1 MNSKRS
7 YALLKKHLLS
17 IILAS
22 IRYLL
27 IIGLTYLILAPIL
40 HNLSTSFTH
49 PGDLGLAT
57 SVWIPTRI
65 SAENWYVASIVLN
78 YKTALPFTFL
88 HTAIITFLQ
97 IICSSMAGY
106 AFARLTFRFRELLFG
121 CVILT
126 ILVPATTF
134 MLPQYLYFK
143 DFDIFGIFYLL
154 TGNHLNLLNT
164 PLSIYIMAVTGM
176 GLKGGLFVYIFRQ
189 TFRGLPKA
197 LEEAAYIDGAGFIK
211 TFTHIVLPSSGAG
224 MITVG
229 VLSFVWN
236 WNDSYFTNLF
246 DNTNVKH
253 LMLSFTR
260 VSAAVDQALNSVA
273 KSIPPSFTFLR
284 QSPVYEE
291 AISRTA
297 AILLFLPLVIVYL
310 IVQRKFVQGIERS
323 GLVG

>member
-7 YALLKKHLLS
+7 YILLKKHLLS
-17 IILAS
+17 IIQALF
-22 IRYLL
+22 RYLL

-40 HNLSTSFTH
+40 QNLSTSFTH

-57 SVWIPTRI
+57 SVWVPTRI
-65 SAENWYVASIVLN
+65 SAENWYVAAIILN

-106 AFARLTFRFRELLFG
+106 AFARLKFRFRELLFG
-121 CVILT
+121 CVVLT

-164 PLSIYIMAVTGM
+164 PLSIYIMAATGM

-197 LEEAAYIDGAGFIK
+197 LEEAAYIDGAGFIR

-246 DNTNVKH
+246 DNTNLKH

-260 VSAAVDQALNSVA
+260 VSAAVDQALNWAA
-273 KSIPPSFTFLR
+273 KLIPPSFTFLR
-284 QSPVYEE
+284 QSPVYEA
-291 AISRTA
+291 AISKTA
-297 AILLFLPLVIVYL
+297 SILLFLPLVILYL

>member
-1 MNSKRS
+1 MNRKYS
-7 YALLKKHLLS
+7 YSLLKKRLLS
-17 IILAS
+17 VVLGLF
-22 IRYLL
+22 RYLL

-40 HNLSTSFTH
+40 HSLSTSFTH

-57 SVWIPTRI
+57 SIWVPTRI
-65 SAENWYVASIVLN
+65 SIENWYVAATVLN
-78 YKTALPFTFL
+78 YKTALPFTVL

-97 IICSSMAGY
+97 IACSSMAGY
-106 AFARLTFRFRELLFG
+106 AFARLKFRFRELLFG
-121 CVILT
+121 CVVLT

-143 DFDIFGIFYLL
+143 DFDVLGIFYLL

-164 PLSIYIMAVTGM
+164 PLSIYIMAATGM

-197 LEEAAYIDGAGFIK
+197 LEEAAYIDGAGFIR

-246 DNTNVKH
+246 DNANLKH

-260 VSAAVDQALNSVA
+260 VSGAVDQALNGVS
-273 KSIPPSFTFLR
+273 KSIPPSFTFLSN
-284 QSPVYEE
+284 SPIYEE
-291 AISRTA
+291 AISKTA
-297 AILLFLPLVIVYL
+297 AILLFLPLVVLYL
-310 IVQRKFVQGIERS
+310 IIQRKFVQGIERS

>member
-7 YALLKKHLLS
+7 YSLLKKYLLS
-17 IILAS
+17 IILALF
-22 IRYLL
+22 RYLL

-40 HNLSTSFTH
+40 QNLSTSFTH

-65 SAENWYVASIVLN
+65 SVENWYVAGLILN

-106 AFARLTFRFRELLFG
+106 AFARLKFRFRELLFG
-121 CVILT
+121 CVVLT

-164 PLSIYIMAVTGM
+164 PLSIYIMAATGM

-197 LEEAAYIDGAGFIK
+197 LEEAAYIDGAGFIR

-260 VSAAVDQALNSVA
+260 VSAAIDQALNSA
-273 KSIPPSFTFLR
+273 SKLIPPSFTFLR
-284 QSPVYEE
+284 QSPVYEA

-297 AILLFLPLVIVYL
+297 SILLFLPLVILYL

>member
-1 MNSKRS
+1 MNRKYS
-7 YALLKKHLLS
+7 YSLLKKRLLS
-17 IILAS
+17 VILGLF
-22 IRYLL
+22 RYLL

-40 HNLSTSFTH
+40 HSLSTSFTH

-57 SVWIPTRI
+57 SIWVPTRI
-65 SAENWYVASIVLN
+65 SIENWYVAATVLN
-78 YKTALPFTFL
+78 YKTALPFTVL

-97 IICSSMAGY
+97 IACSSMAGY
-106 AFARLTFRFRELLFG
+106 AFARLKFRFRELLFG

-143 DFDIFGIFYLL
+143 DFDVLGIFYLL

-164 PLSIYIMAVTGM
+164 PLSIYIMAATGM

-197 LEEAAYIDGAGFIK
+197 LEEAAYIDGAGFIR

-246 DNTNVKH
+246 DNANLKH

-260 VSAAVDQALNSVA
+260 VSGAVDQALNGVS
-273 KSIPPSFTFLR
+273 KSIPPSFTFLSN
-284 QSPVYEE
+284 SPIYEE
-291 AISRTA
+291 AISKTA
-297 AILLFLPLVIVYL
+297 AILLFLPLVVLYL
-310 IVQRKFVQGIERS
+310 IIQRKFVQGIERS